1 MNNQWDT
8 IKKII
13 SILMIVF
20 LLVVAVPALADD
32 GVGRYQALKIG
43 TGADAYGVFII
54 DTKEGHIWV
63 WPEGKAPDGRFMS
76 KLRYGGKLNLDE
88 KGDYTEVKGLR

>member
-1 MNNQWDT
+1 M
-8 IKKII
+8 KKII
-13 SILMIVF
+13 IILAIVF
-20 LLVVAVPALADD
+20 LLLVALPALAED

-63 WPEGKAPDGRFMS
+63 WAEGETSDGRLMS
-76 KLRYGGKLNLDE
+76 KLRYGGKLSPSE
-88 KGDYTEVKGLR
+88 KGNVTEVKGLRR